1 MNTRWKKAA
10 SIGLCACLALSAFT
24 GCSKNKG
31 FDTKAAAITVNGDE
45 VPAGVL
51 KFATHHL
58 QAQYE
63 SMYASFG
70 YSGIINQDIYG
81 TGSTLGDSIK
91 DQMVEEM
98 THIMLAEQHMDDY
111 GVSISEE
118 QKADIS
124 EAAAKFIADND
135 KEILEKISADQETV
149 ERYLELLTVQSL
161 MQEAMGSD
169 VDTEVSDEEAAQRRI
184 TYALFE
190 ADTESE
196 SEPESEEE
204 TDEWILDESE
214 GFAEEDMPEETSV
227 PEEAETASLT
237 ENEATKTQ
245 AADETEAETESF
257 WDEEEDLMEIE
268 TGADMEMEEESETET
283 EDPVL
288 AAAKKEASAKAEQ
301 LIARLQENPD
311 EDFETA
317 MQEIDPDATFNSI
330 TFGEGDADYRAELL
344 AATDGLADGTLVD
357 YPVEADS
364 GYYVVR
370 LDTQL
375 DREATDAEKEY
386 IVEQRK
392 SDRVEEL
399 YTEWE
404 EAAEISTD
412 DEVLTKIDFE
422 FSLVLAT
429 EESTEAAEDA
439 TEALADA
446 EVIPEDMTEVL
457 ADAEEI
463 PEEAETEEIPEEV
476 WTESVTE

>member
-1 MNTRWKKAA
+1 MNTRWKRTV
-10 SIGLCACLALSAFT
+10 SIGLCACLALSVFT
-24 GCSKNKG
+24 GCSKDEG
-31 FDTKAAAITVNGDE
+31 FDTEAAVITVNDSE
-45 VPAGVL
+45 IPAGVL

-98 THIMLAEQHMDDY
+98 TRIALAEQHMSEY

-118 QKADIS
+118 KKAEIS
-124 EAAAKFIADND
+124 ETAAEFIADND
-135 KEILEKISADQETV
+135 EEVLEKISADQDTV
-149 ERYLELLTVQSL
+149 ERYLELLTIQSM

-190 ADTESE
+190 AETEDESE
-196 SEPESEEE
+196 LGTEGE
-204 TDEWILDESE
+204 TDGWFLDESE
-214 GFAEEDMPEETSV
+214 GFAEEEALTEADVPEETSV

-237 ENEATKTQ
+237 ENDAAKTQ
-245 AADETEAETESF
+245 AADETEPASEEDAADAEALTEA
-257 WDEEEDLMEIE
+257 DGAEEEA
-268 TGADMEMEEESETET
+268 GADAEAFEAESEMESETET
-283 EDPVL
+283 EDPAM
-288 AAAKKEASAKAEQ
+288 AAAKRVAAAKAEL
-301 LIARLQENPD
+301 LIAKLLHNPD

-317 MQEIDPDATFNSI
+317 MKEIDPDATFNSI

-344 AATDGLADGTLVD
+344 EATDGLADGTLVD

-375 DREATDAEKEY
+375 DREARGT
-386 IVEQRK
+386 
-392 SDRVEEL
+392 L
-399 YTEWE
+399 H
-404 EAAEISTD
+404 
-412 DEVLTKIDFE
+412 
-422 FSLVLAT
+422 
-429 EESTEAAEDA
+429 
-439 TEALADA
+439 
-446 EVIPEDMTEVL
+446 
-457 ADAEEI
+457 
-463 PEEAETEEIPEEV
+463 
-476 WTESVTE
+476 